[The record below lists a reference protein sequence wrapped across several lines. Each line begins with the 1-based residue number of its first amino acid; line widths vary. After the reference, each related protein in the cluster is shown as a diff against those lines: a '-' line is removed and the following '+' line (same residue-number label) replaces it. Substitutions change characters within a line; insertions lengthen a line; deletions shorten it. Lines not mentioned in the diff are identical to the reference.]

1 MPATIQ
7 KILKPTKYRAVDTST
22 SEQIV
27 GEQLLED
34 PSFAVNVAEST
45 DGNTTTGSH
54 WSVSDADLEITGG
67 KAVWTAYSGTK
78 NRKLRDESTGPFL
91 PVTDR
96 YRVTIVVSD
105 YTSGELNFNSGS
117 YSSGWVID
125 SAGTFTFDFSPA
137 IGSGNFH
144 ITASNNDGDGS
155 EDAVCSVSE
164 VSVYKLESFSNN
176 NHGQIYSGRAL
187 EFDGIADR
195 LTGPSSF
202 AHSNEITAAFW
213 ITQDDVAA
221 EYRGIIGRGVTSAA
235 TTGWSVWWYNGKIK
249 AFVGDGGSSNDAANS
264 DKLESNTWYRVVC
277 TWDFNNKTCKIYL
290 NGVLSDT
297 NIWPLTNYESSHQ
310 IVIGDLNG
318 SHQWAGKMSDLQLW
332 DSLWTQSDVTYD
344 YLNPESLALNNGGTS
359 LTESNLKLWYPMQDG
374 HRGQQSYV
382 LDGASTGLGDELI
395 VNGDFSDTTST
406 DSSVSA
412 LAGWDNAGTHSGAGQ
427 RVTISN
433 GQATMVNGEGNDI
446 RLQQTIL
453 TSGVTYKYSIDII
466 SNDGAGGTGM
476 RFEMGSGTG
485 IATFSTVGT
494 HTGYFTADNTSFRIR
509 RTGACNVT
517 FDNVSIKPVNDNHHA
532 TTVFFGDEKITE
544 ENNRL
549 FEASTGVDWTSFD
562 SGGTSNTTVSID
574 SNVANKLQVTTSTE
588 DAIEGCRLVQG
599 NFQSGGGQIVVG
611 RTYRVSV
618 DLQLTTPGSGTGDWT
633 AFTIKLGGTASS
645 EFDITYSEATYTKD
659 ITVTDNT
666 GSLQIYNSSSTQTI
680 FTVDNV
686 SIKEVGTAT
695 GWTDADQQLDI
706 PQTALQSYNQLAWF
720 DQYDDEVVIADTTND
735 NDNIFDGG
743 GSISAWIYPYDVG
756 ENAYGRIVD
765 KSNGTGGS
773 NGYHI
778 ALSSESGST
787 SNIQFA
793 RGHTTT
799 YGKWSFDA
807 RYITYG
813 EWQHLVVVYDDGN
826 VSNNPTI
833 YLNGESMT
841 LSETGTPVGSAE
853 SDASHAL
860 TIGNYSAD
868 ATRTFAGCITE
879 VSMWN
884 KELSQTEVNELYN
897 DGKALD
903 ATIHSAS
910 PSTGTDYLKGYWRN
924 NGLATWQDLT
934 SNNNDGTVTCSETL
948 LLPAGVD
955 ASRDNQG
962 FLMNSQKDTNSLN
975 LPGSAGYGYVEIPEK
990 TYDVDGTAHTFS
1002 FWVNFHSSLMA
1013 DNSSDDTAIFG
1024 GDLNDGYRSIYF
1036 NSALT
1041 VLKIEGDTNGNSAHV
1056 DFSALSYDKWY
1067 NFAVV
1072 CDGSGNVQMYKDGE
1086 TLGTMDDGTIGVDLT
1101 IKYIGKQKA
1110 TREMDGMIDDVLIYE
1125 GKALSAPEVLR
1136 NYNAGKRSH
1145 R

>member
-686 SIKEVGTAT
+686 SIKEVGTAS

-720 DQYDDEVVIADTTND
+720 PGNDPGVDYEVNCTSDSDIDDV
-735 NDNIFDGG
+735 FDGG
-743 GSISAWIYPYDVG
+743 GTFSAWIYANSKG
-756 ENAYGRIVD
+756 ATEGRIVD
-765 KSNGTGGS
+765 KGQWFF
-773 NGYHI
+773 Y
-778 ALSSESGST
+778 LSSESGST
-787 SNIQFA
+787 IRLQFKFKTDGTDA
-793 RGHTTT
+793 VT
-799 YGKWSFDA
+799 YTSS
-807 RYITYG
+807 RVITYG
-813 EWQHLVVVYDDGN
+813 EWYHVA
-826 VSNNPTI
+826 VSYNASSPAVQPII
-833 YLNGESMT
+833 YVNGEAVAVT
-841 LSETGTPVGSAE
+841 EHAEGGGTRT
-853 SDASHAL
+853 SDASNTL
-860 TIGNYSAD
+860 YLGGNAAGD
-868 ATRTFAGCITE
+868 RTFGGTITE
-879 VSMWN
+879 ASFWTTVLTQA
-884 KELSQTEVNELYN
+884 EINELYN

-903 ATIHSAS
+903 ATTHSVYTSAS
-910 PSTGTDYLKGYWRN
+910 TNLKGYWRN
-924 NGLATWQDLT
+924 NGLASWTDYSDYENHGTPTNLT
-934 SNNNDGTVTCSETL
+934 ETI

-955 ASRDNQG
+955 SSRDN
-962 FLMNSQKDTNSLN
+962 
-975 LPGSAGYGYVEIPEK
+975 
-990 TYDVDGTAHTFS
+990 
-1002 FWVNFHSSLMA
+1002 
-1013 DNSSDDTAIFG
+1013 
-1024 GDLNDGYRSIYF
+1024 
-1036 NSALT
+1036 
-1041 VLKIEGDTNGNSAHV
+1041 
-1056 DFSALSYDKWY
+1056 
-1067 NFAVV
+1067 
-1072 CDGSGNVQMYKDGE
+1072 
-1086 TLGTMDDGTIGVDLT
+1086 
-1101 IKYIGKQKA
+1101 
-1110 TREMDGMIDDVLIYE
+1110 
-1125 GKALSAPEVLR
+1125 
-1136 NYNAGKRSH
+1136 
-1145 R
+1145 